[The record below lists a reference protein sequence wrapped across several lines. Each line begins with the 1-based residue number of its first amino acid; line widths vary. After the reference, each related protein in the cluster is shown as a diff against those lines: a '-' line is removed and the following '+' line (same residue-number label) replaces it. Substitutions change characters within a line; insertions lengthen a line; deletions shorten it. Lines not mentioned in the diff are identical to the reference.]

1 MRYGGVGS
9 QAEIFEAIMLS
20 VLNSQSRK
28 ERGPYHG
35 EPSLATS
42 GQCAMPKAAIGR
54 KQPNH

>member
-28 ERGPYHG
+28 ERRP
-35 EPSLATS
+35 
-42 GQCAMPKAAIGR
+42 
-54 KQPNH
+54 